1 MAGGIEGGMSNGE
14 PLVIT
19 CTIKAILSLSKPLKS
34 VNLVTKQS
42 AKAEAIRSDVCAVP
56 AAGIVAEA
64 AVAIELVK
72 ALKEK
77 FGGDSLE
84 DMKKN
89 VDIYK
94 ERLKAL

>member
-19 CTIKAILSLSKPLKS
+19 CTMKAIPSLSKPLNS

-42 AKAEAIRSDVCAVP
+42 AKAESSIRSDVCAVP

-64 AVAIELVK
+64 AVAIELAK

-77 FGGDSLE
+77 FGGDSFE

-89 VDIYK
+89 VDIY
-94 ERLKAL
+94 